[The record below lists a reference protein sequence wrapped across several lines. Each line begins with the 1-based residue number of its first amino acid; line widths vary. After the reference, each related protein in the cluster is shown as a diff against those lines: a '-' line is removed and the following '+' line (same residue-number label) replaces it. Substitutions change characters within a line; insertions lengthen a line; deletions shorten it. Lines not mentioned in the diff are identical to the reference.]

1 MNFDGK
7 STECEKVRLYCF
19 VQNVRVFC
27 PKCLFSLDQCKKKE
41 GMRII
46 SASLLFQFS
55 VRQSINNVYSG
66 NIFPIA
72 YNG

>member
-7 STECEKVRLYCF
+7 SSECEKARLYCF
-19 VQNVRVFC
+19 VQNVRVFY
-27 PKCLFSLDQCKKKE
+27 PKYLFSLGYCNKKE

-55 VRQSINNVYSG
+55 VR
-66 NIFPIA
+66 
-72 YNG
+72 